1 MSEPGILSIYK
12 ASAGSGKTH
21 ALTGEYLKMAFRNE
35 NSFKHILAV
44 TFTNKS
50 TTEMRERIL
59 RAISELA
66 NGEKSDYRE
75 SLCKEFKL
83 SPDELQKKAER
94 LLNRMLNQYSYF
106 KVSTIDS
113 FFQQVVKSLV
123 YELKLD
129 SGFAIELDDASVIDN
144 AVSRMIDDFG
154 IDSEEGQW
162 IMQSIND
169 KIDKGKSWKIQ
180 EEISELAKKAFD
192 EIGEKIDSQNDGNFN
207 NQTAEDNRLKEF
219 SAFKDELK
227 GIVKA
232 FVKKVNDVSSQALAI
247 MDSHHLEPIEFSGT
261 TRSFVIKFVKFS
273 QPDENIVSNETI
285 TKTMRDA
292 CDDEDKWYSKSSPR
306 KNDILACVNGGLR
319 QKMID
324 LVALYDGEDYILFNT
339 ARVTLNN
346 LNKLALVHK
355 VLKIQREICREQ
367 NLFLLRS
374 TMPLLD
380 KMIGGSDTPFIYE
393 KIGNQLNHFMIDE
406 FQDTSTL
413 NWNNFL
419 PLVKNGID
427 SNNGS
432 LIVGDVKQAI
442 YRWRGG
448 DWDLL
453 DHVVQKEQFNGQS
466 MALSLQKNWRSCR
479 NIVHFNNWCFVSLSE
494 IMGDYI
500 AQMADCGCYDK
511 SYYDQFVHTYSDARQ
526 EVAKEDTEGFV
537 SVDFIEADKA
547 DNYDALA
554 CEWVVSQIDRLSEL
568 GFQPGDIAILV
579 RSNKKGTLIANRLA
593 RAQGEN
599 PQNADRYR
607 FVSNESVLL
616 GNNQGIRLLISALQF
631 LLTPTDKHTQGQ
643 LIWLYFAKTEGIDK
657 ASEKIQQIPLG
668 QDAELVMNQ
677 LPAGFAE
684 LNDSFRQLDLVQLCS
699 RLIQVFFGYQIDQS
713 DLPFIN
719 EFEDRVQTF
728 NERYGSNLQQFID
741 WWNDSGFSQAI
752 AMNDKQ
758 NAISITSIHK
768 SKGLEFKAV
777 LLPFNNPSQSHNDD
791 ILWCRTQLE
800 PYCKFSPIP
809 VSYSSALASTLFS
822 KDYYKEQFMRHVDNL
837 NVLYVAFTR
846 ASVDMRICTM
856 VKPKSDNKKD
866 NKSQIDLADTKLLE
880 MLFDRYANGTA
891 TCTGDK
897 ENPSGGDLANLYGIK
912 FDVENKR
919 ITIGSERE
927 YVSDIKDDTVLDA
940 VPLVPKPNSPKICIS
955 HHTSDF
961 FSGADFDQIKRINT
975 GKLYHHI
982 FENVKYADDV
992 AEAVSVV
999 AREGL
1004 VTTEEMPEFVSKVKG
1019 FVAKQPDWFSNRWT
1033 VLTEQSI
1040 MLENGDIK
1048 RPDRILESDTEMVVI
1063 DYKFTSRHDEK
1074 YNEQVSI
1081 YVDALR
1087 KLTDKTVKGYLWY
1100 VWPNETVE
1108 VCG

>member
-1 MSEPGILSIYK
+1 MSESEILNIYK

-21 ALTGEYLKMAFRNE
+21 ALTGEYLKLAFKNE
-35 NSFKHILAV
+35 HSFKHILAV

-66 NGEKSDYRE
+66 QGQKSDYRD
-75 SLCKEFKL
+75 SLCDEFRL
-83 SPDELQKKAER
+83 TQGELQEKAKR

-123 YELKLD
+123 YELQLD
-129 SGFAIELDDASVIDN
+129 SGFTIELDDATIIDN

-154 IDSEEGQW
+154 VESEEGKW
-162 IMQSIND
+162 ILQAIND
-169 KIDKGKSWKIQ
+169 KIKDGKSWKIQ
-180 EEISELAKKAFD
+180 EDISKLAKKAFD
-192 EIGEKIDSQNDGNFN
+192 EIDDESDNKATDEEK
-207 NQTAEDNRLKEF
+207 LKDFSEF
-219 SAFKDELK
+219 KKCLK
-227 GIVKA
+227 GIVDA
-232 FVKKVNDVSSQALAI
+232 FVKKVNDVSRQACAI
-247 MDSHHLEPIEFSGT
+247 MDSHQLKPVDFNGS
-261 TRSFVIKFVKFS
+261 TRSFTFKFVKFS
-273 QPDENIVSNETI
+273 KPDANIVANETI
-285 TKTMRDA
+285 TKTMQEA
-292 CDDEDKWYSKSSPR
+292 CIDETKWFSKTSSR
-306 KNDILACVNGGLR
+306 KNDILACVNNGGLM
-319 QKMID
+319 QKMRD
-324 LVALYDGEDYILFNT
+324 LLVLLDGDDYILFNT
-339 ARVTLNN
+339 ARVTLSN
-346 LNKLALVHK
+346 LNKLALVSK

-380 KMIGGSDTPFIYE
+380 KMIGDSDTPFIYE

-427 SNNGS
+427 SSNGS

-448 DWDLL
+448 DWNLL
-453 DHVVQKEQFNGQS
+453 DHVVQNEQFYGQS
-466 MALSLQKNWRSCR
+466 QELSLKKNWRSCK
-479 NIVHFNNWCFVSLSE
+479 NIVHFNNWCFVSLRE

-500 AQMADCGCYDK
+500 AQMVDDGCYEK
-511 SYYDQFVHTYSDARQ
+511 SYYEQFVHTYSDALQ
-526 EVAKEDTEGFV
+526 EVAKRDTEGFV
-537 SVDFIEADKA
+537 SVDYIEADIEKE
-547 DNYDALA
+547 YEELA
-554 CEWVVSQIDRLSEL
+554 CDWVVDQINRLSEL

-593 RAQGEN
+593 REQGEN
-599 PQNADRYR
+599 PQNASRYR

-616 GNNQGIRLLISALQF
+616 GNNQSIRLLISALQF
-631 LLTPTDKHTQGQ
+631 LLTPTDKHAQGQ
-643 LIWLYFAKTEGIDK
+643 LIWLYFATSEGLEK
-657 ASEKIQQIPLG
+657 ASVKIQQIQLG
-668 QDAELVMNQ
+668 TDAEKVLQQM
-677 LPAGFAE
+677 PEGFAE
-684 LNDSFRQLDLVQLCS
+684 LKDSFRQLDIVQLCS
-699 RLIQVFFGYQIDQS
+699 RLIQVFFGYHISPS

-741 WWNDSGFSQAI
+741 WWNESGFSQAI
-752 AMNDKQ
+752 AMNDRQ
-758 NAISITSIHK
+758 NAISIMSIHK

-777 LLPFNNPSQSHNDD
+777 LLPFNNPSQNNNDD
-791 ILWCRTQLE
+791 IIWCRTDVE
-800 PYCKFSPIP
+800 PYAQFSPIP
-809 VSYSSALASTLFS
+809 VSYSSIIARTLFS

-856 VKPKSDNKKD
+856 VKKTKSNDKKD
-866 NKSQIDLADTKLLE
+866 DATGLNDEKLLE
-880 MLFDRYANGTA
+880 LLFNKYASA
-891 TCTGDK
+891 VPCTNVDSLKDK
-897 ENPSGGDLANLYGIK
+897 ENPTGQDLSNLYKIK
-912 FDVENKR
+912 FDAENKR
-919 ITIGSERE
+919 ITIGSEGK
-927 YVSDIKDDTVLDA
+927 YNSDIKDNA
-940 VPLVPKPNSPKICIS
+940 VVDSVHLEPKSDSPRICIR
-955 HHTSDF
+955 HHTKEF
-961 FSGADFDQIKRINT
+961 FSGDEFDQIKRINV

-992 AEAVSVV
+992 ADAVSVV
-999 AREGL
+999 ASEGL
-1004 VTTEEMPEFVSKVKG
+1004 VANEEIPDLVSKVSG

-1040 MLENGDIK
+1040 MLANGDIK

-1074 YNEQVSI
+1074 YNEQVGI

-1087 KLTDKTVKGYLWY
+1087 QLTSKTVKGYLWY

>member
-1 MSEPGILSIYK
+1 MSESGILNIYK

-169 KIDKGKSWKIQ
+169 KIDSGKSWKIQ
-180 EEISELAKKAFD
+180 EEISKLAKKAFD
-192 EIGEKIDSQNDGNFN
+192 EIGEKSDSQTD
-207 NQTAEDNRLKEF
+207 EESRLKDFSEF
-219 SAFKDELK
+219 KGELK
-227 GIVKA
+227 NIVGA
-232 FVKKVNDVSSQALAI
+232 FVKDVNNVSRQALEI
-247 MDSHHLEPIEFSGT
+247 ISSHHLDLDEFSGGP
-261 TRSFVIKFVKFS
+261 RSVVHKFAKFS
-273 QPDENIVSNETI
+273 RPDESVVYGEPI
-285 TKTMRDA
+285 TKTMRES
-292 CDDEDKWYSKSSPR
+292 CDDESKWVAKSSPR
-306 KNDILACVNGGLR
+306 KNDILACVNSGLR
-319 QKMID
+319 QKMAD
-324 LVALYDGEDYILFNT
+324 LLALLDGEQYILSNT

-380 KMIGGSDTPFIYE
+380 KMIDGSDTPFIYE

-427 SNNGS
+427 CNNGS

-453 DHVVQKEQFNGQS
+453 DHVVQNEQFRGQS
-466 MALSLQKNWRSCR
+466 KAQSLQKNWRSSK

-500 AQMADCGCYDK
+500 AQMVDSGCYEK
-511 SYYDQFVHTYSDARQ
+511 SYYEQFIHTYSDVRQ
-526 EVAKEDTEGFV
+526 EVAKDDTEGFV
-537 SVDFIEADKA
+537 SVDFIEAGKTED
-547 DNYDALA
+547 YDESA
-554 CEWVVSQIDRLSEL
+554 CDWVVSQIDRLSEL

-593 RAQGEN
+593 REQGAN
-599 PQNADRYR
+599 PQNAGRYR

-643 LIWLYFAKTEGIDK
+643 LIWLYFAKTEGIDM
-657 ASEKIQQIPLG
+657 ASEKIQQVPLG
-668 QDAELVMNQ
+668 GDAELVLKQ
-677 LPAGFAE
+677 LPAGFVD
-684 LNDSFRQLDLVQLCS
+684 LYGSFRQLDLVQLCS
-699 RLIQVFFGYQIDQS
+699 RLIQIFFGYQIDQS

-719 EFEDRVQTF
+719 EFEDRVQAF
-728 NERYGSNLQQFID
+728 SERNGSNIQMFID
-741 WWNDSGFSQAI
+741 WWNESGYKQAI
-752 AMNDKQ
+752 AMNDRQ
-758 NAISITSIHK
+758 NAISIMSIHK

-777 LLPFNNPSQSHNDD
+777 LLPFNNPSKPRNDD
-791 ILWCRTQLE
+791 ILWCRTNVE
-800 PYCKFSPIP
+800 PYFRFSPIP
-809 VSYSSALASTLFS
+809 VSYNSSLASTLFC

-837 NVLYVAFTR
+837 NALYVAFTR

-856 VKPKSDNKKD
+856 VKSKSEDKKNSKPD
-866 NKSQIDLADTKLLE
+866 SDLADDKLLE
-880 MLFDRYANGTA
+880 MLFDRYAERANCCA
-891 TCTGDK
+891 DVSNLDTGK
-897 ENPSGGDLANLYGIK
+897 ALSANDLANLYK
-912 FDVENKR
+912 VNFDVENKR
-919 ITIGSERE
+919 ITIGSERT
-927 YVSDIKDDTVLDA
+927 YISDIKDDIITDKVTLE
-940 VPLVPKPNSPKICIS
+940 PKPNNPKICIS
-955 HHTSDF
+955 HHTKEF
-961 FSGADFDQIKRINT
+961 FSGADFDQIRRINT

-982 FENVKYADDV
+982 FEYVKYAGDV
-992 AEAVSVV
+992 AEAVSIV
-999 AREGL
+999 ASEGFITL
-1004 VTTEEMPEFVSKVKG
+1004 DEIPEYEIKVKG
-1019 FVAKQPDWFSNRWT
+1019 FVSQQPDWFSNRWT

-1074 YNEQVSI
+1074 YNEQVGI